1 MKAQAKSLGTVH
13 ESLVHVTYVSRGGGV
28 QASVHIHALQ
38 GTKNHKETRVAD
50 GNFVAGR

>member
-13 ESLVHVTYVSRGGGV
+13 ESLVHVTYASRGV

-38 GTKNHKETRVAD
+38 GTKNNKETRVAD

>member
-1 MKAQAKSLGTVH
+1 MKVWYMSHMRVA
-13 ESLVHVTYVSRGGGV
+13 RV

-38 GTKNHKETRVAD
+38 GTKNNKETRVAD